1 MLFTTFTRNLATD
14 IRSNL
19 TKICTPE
26 ELQRIEVQHLDGWV
40 LQFLKGQGLPVRVFD
55 DNGRKACWDMA
66 LAMEDTSL
74 GLDRRFYEEEW
85 KDVVLANG
93 CSSLPEYIATRRV
106 GRGTRLTRQNRAQ
119 IWPVFDALRTEFRQR
134 GLWEPEDANKPR
146 LS

>member
-74 GLDRRFYEEEW
+74 AWTAASTKKSGKTWCSPTAAPHNATTWLLGVWAE
-85 KDVVLANG
+85 AN
-93 CSSLPEYIATRRV
+93 V
-106 GRGTRLTRQNRAQ
+106 
-119 IWPVFDALRTEFRQR
+119 
-134 GLWEPEDANKPR
+134 
-146 LS
+146 